1 MRISLDPPP
10 YKTFQDMSNSSY
22 VKFFVRLPSSIQS
35 TGLKKSWRPRW
46 WLQSI
51 VFFFLLQSYLLFWM
65 HVHFW
70 VVTFWR
76 LRGHQDILLFSR
88 IHERTP
94 EPQNSPKT
102 SMIDHHV
109 LQRCLFSSLPL
120 SPNMQMVF
128 MGKKLDFGWPQHKI
142 FYMDDDWWSSGPSS
156 IHNSQK
162 KINIYIYIQ
171 MGKMREVNT

>member
-1 MRISLDPPP
+1 MW
-10 YKTFQDMSNSSY
+10 NSSCGY
-22 VKFFVRLPSSIQS
+22 LRQFRAQDW
-35 TGLKKSWRPRW
+35 KKVGDRDDGCK
-46 WLQSI
+46 
-51 VFFFLLQSYLLFWM
+51 VYFFFLLQSYLLFWM